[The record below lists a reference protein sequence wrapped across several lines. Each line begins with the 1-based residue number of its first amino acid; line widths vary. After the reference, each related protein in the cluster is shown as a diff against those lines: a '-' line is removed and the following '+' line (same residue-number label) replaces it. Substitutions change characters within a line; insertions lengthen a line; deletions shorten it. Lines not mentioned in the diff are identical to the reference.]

1 VSEQSPIEQA
11 AEELVAIHR
20 KAFEQLMAI
29 HGCKSIDELE
39 EKAKA
44 EKEVQ
49 S

>member
-29 HGCKSIDELE
+29 HGCKSIDELA